1 MTTLT
6 QTAGQSLQPR
16 RSLRGLDT
24 AHISATL
31 LMAAIA
37 AALIVVANQVVENWT
52 DGHLL
57 AAWIL
62 MWAVSFGLLALMV
75 APARRSA
82 ARLSAT
88 IRGWSAAR
96 RQRAQDEAY
105 WNAALADARIM
116 ADISRA
122 MSHAADDEVRASI

>member
-6 QTAGQSLQPR
+6 HEAAQTVQPS
-16 RSLRGLDT
+16 RSLRALDT
-24 AHISATL
+24 AQISATL

-37 AALIVVANQVVENWT
+37 AALIVVANQVVESWT
-52 DGHLL
+52 EGHLL

-62 MWAVSFGLLALMV
+62 MWAVSFGLLALV
-75 APARRSA
+75 VTPARRSA
-82 ARLSAT
+82 TRLGTAL
-88 IRGWSAAR
+88 GAWNAAR
-96 RQRAQDEAY
+96 RQRAQDERY

-122 MSHAADDEVRASI
+122 MSQAADEDVRGAI